1 MVKSKSLAILF
12 YHICAHGWLS
22 YAAVPPTAYIAFFS
36 EEKDQQSRAAVQS
49 AINQVNSDTGLLAST
64 TLRLVEGTEN
74 TTSLAYAANL
84 TSHGALAILTDS
96 QPSPS
101 LDLLSAMLAVP
112 MVTTQ
117 PIAANSTLSKRG
129 ISLAPSRD
137 DVLKAIADI
146 VKHYKWSSLLVL
158 SDVRWSEQAR
168 RLHSLLPSDIEK
180 ADVNI
185 VLDYPGK
192 LYEET
197 KSVLNKL
204 NNKLVEAIILL
215 CDAKYVSVVMDGVHS
230 PSSRVVERSH
240 NWILA
245 DMLPSFNM
253 IVEKSQIVVGLTP
266 SISANQHTTRLTSDL
281 STNET
286 TTKNSSYFLY
296 DSVLT
301 FAHALDDV
309 IKSGRWVSYSP
320 VHNVEKSKN
329 AITVLDTMKKIKVV
343 GTTGQ
348 IHFSSEGERGGEML
362 DVMNLRSSRFIKV
375 GTWNS
380 TRLVSGSLESD
391 TNQDH
396 VVIPLQYLNR
406 KLKVVLVEDPPFVF
420 SEVKDGTRHYTG
432 YSIDLITKIAELLS
446 FKFYIVESP
455 DGKYGGRNPDGSFN
469 GIVGELQRQ
478 RCDMSVSPLT
488 INSGRLEYLSFA
500 KPFMQFSM
508 DLITRQP
515 EPKGVDILAFMM
527 PYSIPVWLMTFA
539 CLAFMT
545 LMLTIINY
553 FSPFGHRLG
562 SNDGTGEEFT
572 LFNSLWFSLAST
584 LQQGPDDT
592 PKCLSGRVIVGCFWF
607 CVLIWVSTYTANL
620 AAFFQAS
627 SEGHTVQT
635 LKEVLD
641 GDYNLHILSDTA
653 LQDIFRVS
661 EFSLYSALYKR
672 MVSRKLF
679 VNSSSQ
685 GFDLVRADKK
695 NLFMDENPFSEYL
708 IMQKP
713 CDLAAAKGFMGAQSY
728 GIALPKGSPYTNNI
742 SMAILQLQE
751 IGFLEELRRK
761 WWDYR
766 SQCRTSRTEKTT
778 DRLGME
784 HMAGL
789 YTVLA
794 VGCVIGMLSTLGE
807 IWWSKKGEKVKEK
820 MKSVMPQIGWK
831 KKTKV
836 EAFDGDK

>member
-1 MVKSKSLAILF
+1 MVKSKSLAILFYHICAHGWLSYAAVPPTAYIAFFSEEKDQQSRAAVQSAINQVNSDTGLLASTTLRLVEGTENTTSLAYAANLTSHGALAILTDSQPSPSLDLLSAMLAVPLVTTQPIAANSTLSKRGISLAPSCDDVLKAIADIVKHYKWSSLLVLSDVRWSEQARRLHSLLPSDIEKADVNIVLDYPGKLYEETKSVLNKLNNKLVEAIILLCDAKYVSVVMDGVHSPSSRVVERSHNWILADMIRHLMDVLQRPFNYQSIQCSKCYLLPIAAIMVKSKSLAILF

-158 SDVRWSEQAR
+158 SDA
-168 RLHSLLPSDIEK
+168 
-180 ADVNI
+180 
-185 VLDYPGK
+185 LDW
-192 LYEET
+192 LR
-197 KSVLNKL
+197 
-204 NNKLVEAIILL
+204 
-215 CDAKYVSVVMDGVHS
+215 SVVIEDGGELIDYLI
-230 PSSRVVERSH
+230 SRQTDTFFIS
-240 NWILA
+240 LQ
-245 DMLPSFNM
+245 LPSFNM
-253 IVEKSQIVVGLTP
+253 VVEKSQIVVGLTP

-380 TRLVSGSLESD
+380 TRLVSGSLEPD

-469 GIVGELQRQ
+469 GIVVELQRQ
-478 RCDMSVSPLT
+478 
-488 INSGRLEYLSFA
+488 A
-500 KPFMQFSM
+500 
-508 DLITRQP
+508 
-515 EPKGVDILAFMM
+515 
-527 PYSIPVWLMTFA
+527 
-539 CLAFMT
+539 
-545 LMLTIINY
+545 
-553 FSPFGHRLG
+553 
-562 SNDGTGEEFT
+562 
-572 LFNSLWFSLAST
+572 
-584 LQQGPDDT
+584 
-592 PKCLSGRVIVGCFWF
+592 
-607 CVLIWVSTYTANL
+607 
-620 AAFFQAS
+620 
-627 SEGHTVQT
+627 VQ
-635 LKEVLD
+635 
-641 GDYNLHILSDTA
+641 
-653 LQDIFRVS
+653 
-661 EFSLYSALYKR
+661 
-672 MVSRKLF
+672 
-679 VNSSSQ
+679 
-685 GFDLVRADKK
+685 
-695 NLFMDENPFSEYL
+695 
-708 IMQKP
+708 
-713 CDLAAAKGFMGAQSY
+713 
-728 GIALPKGSPYTNNI
+728 
-742 SMAILQLQE
+742 
-751 IGFLEELRRK
+751 
-761 WWDYR
+761 
-766 SQCRTSRTEKTT
+766 
-778 DRLGME
+778 
-784 HMAGL
+784 
-789 YTVLA
+789 
-794 VGCVIGMLSTLGE
+794 
-807 IWWSKKGEKVKEK
+807 
-820 MKSVMPQIGWK
+820 
-831 KKTKV
+831 V
-836 EAFDGDK
+836 E